1 MYAHI
6 YAVLLAHRHNGGKE
20 IPHVLAERIAVDTFV
35 QSQQIP
41 EYIHRILVAF
51 LDVAVYE
58 SLRLYDNR
66 IDKAVFFGFGDG
78 LVQFGHFS
86 QLFGGVILFGS
97 LTLQNAQVEIG
108 KAHPVEVER

>member
-1 MYAHI
+1 MFYL
-6 YAVLLAHRHNGGKE
+6 VAHRGLYLCTRQADFRK
-20 IPHVLAERIAVDTFV
+20 
-35 QSQQIP
+35 
-41 EYIHRILVAF
+41 IHRILVAF
-51 LDVAVYE
+51 LEVAVYE
-58 SLRLYDNR
+58 SLCLYDNR

-97 LTLQNAQVEIG
+97 LTLQNAQVVIS

>member
-1 MYAHI
+1 MFSRSAS
-6 YAVLLAHRHNGGKE
+6 RS
-20 IPHVLAERIAVDTFV
+20 IPLYKASRFLNIFTGFF
-35 QSQQIP
+35 
-41 EYIHRILVAF
+41 AF